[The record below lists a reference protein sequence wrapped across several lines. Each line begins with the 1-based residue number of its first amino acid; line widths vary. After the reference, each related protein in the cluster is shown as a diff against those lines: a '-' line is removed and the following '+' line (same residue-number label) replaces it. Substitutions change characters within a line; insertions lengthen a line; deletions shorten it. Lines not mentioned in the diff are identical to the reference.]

1 MAKPEEAV
9 LIHLLVF
16 SPLHGEEMIGE
27 TIIDCLLGHLSQQ
40 NHLHMVE
47 KGVPHRADFVFDSKE
62 NSKARIQ

>member
-1 MAKPEEAV
+1 M

-16 SPLHGEEMIGE
+16 NHLHWEEMIEE
-27 TIIDCLLGHLSQQ
+27 TIIDYLLGDLSQQ
-40 NHLHMVE
+40 NHLHVVE

>member
-27 TIIDCLLGHLSQQ
+27 TIIDYLRTLVRTPESAKSPAHGRERGPS
-40 NHLHMVE
+40 
-47 KGVPHRADFVFDSKE
+47 
-62 NSKARIQ
+62 